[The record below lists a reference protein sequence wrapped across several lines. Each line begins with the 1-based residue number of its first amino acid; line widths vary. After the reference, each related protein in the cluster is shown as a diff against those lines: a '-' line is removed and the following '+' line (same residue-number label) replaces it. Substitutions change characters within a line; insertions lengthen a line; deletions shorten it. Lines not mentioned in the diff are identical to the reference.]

1 MRTPRTTGGPPI
13 HGQGHGCRSL
23 RLILHVCSAARAASG
38 NYGRTARCAPCVTS
52 SHALSASAAVASAA
66 TIWFVRHVNARTSS
80 LVRCAMPE
88 CALSARS
95 VGSLKHPHARTRD
108 ARTRSM
114 CVQHA
119 LSLGE
124 HAQTVRCFYL
134 SATAKH
140 MRLGHGNVQ
149 IMYLRVYRDSQTD
162 QASAVLSHALH
173 SFVII

>member
-1 MRTPRTTGGPPI
+1 M
-13 HGQGHGCRSL
+13 
-23 RLILHVCSAARAASG
+23 
-38 NYGRTARCAPCVTS
+38 
-52 SHALSASAAVASAA
+52 
-66 TIWFVRHVNARTSS
+66 
-80 LVRCAMPE
+80 
-88 CALSARS
+88 
-95 VGSLKHPHARTRD
+95 
-108 ARTRSM
+108 
-114 CVQHA
+114 QHA

-173 SFVII
+173 TVSPLPHGPVTPREQPSTQARNQGGSMDAARMAF